1 MIISALPYYLDQ
13 TVIEDLGYI
22 YAYDDQLMLS

>member
-22 YAYDDQLMLS
+22 YAYDVESNR